1 MDLSFRVF
9 YTRSFFHT
17 PENPPR
23 LILWGHFG
31 TKFAPSRHQ
40 KQILE
45 GEKRIPTKKTN
56 KGGPS
61 GNLSKCVSKCSLSPL
76 KNLESRNSAQGL
88 GVPPSPQKKRQQEQR
103 KIRKSE
109 TLHCVPRRHGGGLY
123 IATLLSEHTTC
134 QPHYRKRRRK
144 TEQQDNYMKIIVFPS
159 EITITSRWTVELDE

>member
-1 MDLSFRVF
+1 MI
-9 YTRSFFHT
+9 HT
-17 PENPPR
+17 EGCPPVCTMMIHTGGPPR
-23 LILWGHFG
+23 VCIIMIHTGG
-31 TKFAPSRHQ
+31 CPRVC
-40 KQILE
+40 I
-45 GEKRIPTKKTN
+45 KKNN

-88 GVPPSPQKKRQQEQR
+88 GVPTPQKKRQQEQR

-159 EITITSRWTVELDE
+159 EITITSR